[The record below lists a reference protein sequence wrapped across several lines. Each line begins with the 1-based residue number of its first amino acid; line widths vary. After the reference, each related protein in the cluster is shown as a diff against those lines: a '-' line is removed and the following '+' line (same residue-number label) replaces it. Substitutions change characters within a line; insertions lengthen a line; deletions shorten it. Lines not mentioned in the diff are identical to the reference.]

1 MMMAEQVLV
10 IGGTS
15 GMGEATSRVL
25 AEEGFRVILTGR
37 TPEKVQKSVSALH
50 SPAIGGHLLDFT
62 SDDSVR
68 ELFSRLETVDHLVLV
83 GSGAPRRGRLEE
95 VTVED
100 ARLGWEEK
108 FLGYLRCVQAAL
120 PHWSRTGSLT
130 VVSGGAARAAIPGTS
145 LVAAVNGALQTWAL
159 TLAKELAPRRVN
171 VVSPGI
177 IDTPLHGWLE
187 PQVRDARFA
196 AIAASLPVGRMGTPT
211 DVAQAIVSL
220 VQNSFI
226 TGAVL
231 DVDGGI
237 RLK

>member
-1 MMMAEQVLV
+1 MTEQVLIV
-10 IGGTS
+10 GGTS
-15 GMGEATSRVL
+15 GMGEASARSL
-25 AEEGFRVILTGR
+25 AEKGFKVILTGR
-37 TPEKVQKSVSALH
+37 TQEKVQSTVEKLGLSA
-50 SPAIGGHLLDFT
+50 IQGRVLDFT
-62 SDDSVR
+62 SDASVKEFFRNLDSV
-68 ELFSRLETVDHLVLV
+68 EHLVLV
-83 GSGAPRRGRLEE
+83 GSGAPRRGRVDE
-95 VTVED
+95 VTLED
-100 ARLGWEEK
+100 ARLAWEEK

-120 PHWSRTGSLT
+120 PYWSGTGSLT

-177 IDTPLHGWLE
+177 IDTPLHYWLPPE
-187 PQVRDARFA
+187 VRRQRFA
-196 AIAASLPVGRMGTPT
+196 NVAASLPVARMGTPE
-211 DVAQAIVSL
+211 DVAHAIVFL
-220 VQNSFI
+220 VQNTFT